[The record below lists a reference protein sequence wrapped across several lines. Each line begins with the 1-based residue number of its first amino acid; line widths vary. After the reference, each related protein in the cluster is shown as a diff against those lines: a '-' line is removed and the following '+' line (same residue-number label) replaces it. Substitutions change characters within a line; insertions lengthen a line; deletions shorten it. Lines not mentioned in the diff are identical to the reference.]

1 MGHSEKSAAMI
12 QQTRS
17 DPQNGK
23 HSQTKEMMHTRA
35 ERKGRLMRNSKR
47 STLIGM
53 CINVVFCAALLA
65 GCGGGGSSSA
75 GPADSNAAKQTVHEE
90 TVIHADP
97 PVNPMF
103 EAKFVL
109 TGKTHEEWMSQVTNP
124 AFTERT
130 EVYDRYEHVIE
141 EPVMLSVLPVSW
153 NGGRILDLERIHEEK
168 GSHHYQYGLNIDI
181 NFKDSDGT
189 ELNYLDD
196 RFGEK
201 AEALRKT
208 HPEYQGLFWCELR
221 FSAQDNDDYYY
232 KRYLYDV
239 EGDELVL
246 TPVEYN
252 FLDAETGNIL
262 FIEGAPQERFQYE
275 FKDGKMVLRQGDCEA
290 SFFNEMEAYEIGNK
304 DKKGKQNEW
313 LISCEGISRVG
324 YDMLDDIS
332 YIKFSK
338 KDPKDHDKIGY
349 LELIFSD
356 GSRVTANSVW
366 EDNNLS
372 PGSRVQAES
381 YGNYVRITW
390 DKKDRQ
396 KEGEETPG
404 ELEFQYINL
413 DSPSG
418 VSGRSA
424 GLILVR
430 DGKVYQYN
438 SNYDLYFQRGVAN
451 NYTEGSQ
458 ELTETSA
465 KKLLEKQKKVIE
477 RLLDAFKR
485 SGIEVQVD
493 EEFGTVR
500 FDANILFEKA
510 SAELSE
516 EGMEILDSFAEVYA
530 AVMEEAV
537 KDDLITT
544 VMIDGYADPDGDYDY
559 NLDLSQRRAEAV
571 RSYCVEKAPSLEA
584 ISKAEGHSF
593 DNLILL
599 EDGSIDKDASRRV
612 EFRFILKAD

>member
-1 MGHSEKSAAMI
+1 MENIPIIRM
-12 QQTRS
+12 
-17 DPQNGK
+17 D
-23 HSQTKEMMHTRA
+23 
-35 ERKGRLMRNSKR
+35 
-47 STLIGM
+47 LIFPS
-53 CINVVFCAALLA
+53 IFR
-65 GCGGGGSSSA
+65 
-75 GPADSNAAKQTVHEE
+75 T
-90 TVIHADP
+90 
-97 PVNPMF
+97 
-103 EAKFVL
+103 
-109 TGKTHEEWMSQVTNP
+109 
-124 AFTERT
+124 RT
-130 EVYDRYEHVIE
+130 EIRCFIQ
-141 EPVMLSVLPVSW
+141 MT
-153 NGGRILDLERIHEEK
+153 
-168 GSHHYQYGLNIDI
+168 DI
-181 NFKDSDGT
+181 K
-189 ELNYLDD
+189 
-196 RFGEK
+196 RRQK
-201 AEALRKT
+201 EALRKT

-221 FSAQDNDDYYY
+221 FSAQDNDDYYN

-275 FKDGKMVLRQGDCEA
+275 FRDGKMVLRQGDCEA
-290 SFFNEMEAYEIGNK
+290 PLINSMEAYQIDKNK
-304 DKKGKQNEW
+304 KPDDW
-313 LISCEGISRVG
+313 LEGISRVG
-324 YDMLDDIS
+324 YDMVDDIY
-332 YIKFSK
+332 YIHFTKA
-338 KDPKDHDKIGY
+338 DPKDHDKITY
-349 LELIFSD
+349 LELQFSD
-356 GSRVTANSVW
+356 GTSVTANDAW
-366 EDNNLS
+366 EDNNLA

>member
-1 MGHSEKSAAMI
+1 MI

-35 ERKGRLMRNSKR
+35 ERKGRLMRSSKR

-103 EAKFVL
+103 EAHYRL
-109 TGKTHEEWMSQVTNP
+109 TGETHEEWMSQVTNP
-124 AFTERT
+124 AFTQRT
-130 EVYDRYEHVIE
+130 EVYDRIENVIE

-153 NGGRILDLERIHEEK
+153 DGGRILDLERIHEGNGE
-168 GSHHYQYGLNIDI
+168 HTHYPYGLNFSVD
-181 NFKDSDGT
+181 FQDADG
-189 ELNYLDD
+189 NKMFHSDD
-196 RFGEK
+196 RYKEK

-221 FSAQDNDDYYY
+221 YSAQDNDDYYY

-275 FKDGKMVLRQGDCEA
+275 FRDGKMVLRQGDCEA
-290 SFFNEMEAYEIGNK
+290 PLINSMEAYQIDKNK
-304 DKKGKQNEW
+304 KPDDW
-313 LISCEGISRVG
+313 LRVFEGISRVG
-324 YDMLDDIS
+324 YDMVDDIY
-332 YIKFSK
+332 YIHFTKA
-338 KDPKDHDKIGY
+338 DPKDHDKITY
-349 LELIFSD
+349 LELQFSD
-356 GSRVTANSVW
+356 GTSVTANDAW
-366 EDNNLS
+366 EDNNLV

-404 ELEFQYINL
+404 ELEFQYIDL
-413 DSPSG
+413 GSG
-418 VSGRSA
+418 NVSGRD

-465 KKLLEKQKKVIE
+465 EKLLEKQKKVSE

-516 EGMEILDSFAEVYA
+516 EGTEILDSFAEVYA